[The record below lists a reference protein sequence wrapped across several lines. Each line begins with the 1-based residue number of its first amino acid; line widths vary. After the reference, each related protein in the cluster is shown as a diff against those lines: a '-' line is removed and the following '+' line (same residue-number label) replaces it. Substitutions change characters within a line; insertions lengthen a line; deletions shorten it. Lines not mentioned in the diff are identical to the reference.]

1 MKKLQENKNEVRMK
15 IRAFYFVKIL
25 EKLGSEMR
33 YGMKSDIILLRD

>member
-25 EKLGSEMR
+25 EKKIKDEI
-33 YGMKSDIILLRD
+33 YT

>member
-25 EKLGSEMR
+25 EKQESEMR
-33 YGMKSDIILLRD
+33 YEIKFDIILLRD